1 LLVATPLE
9 APQGGRGIQ
18 AIVFALV
25 AATFLTVYITQPVLP
40 ILTEEFG
47 VTPAIASLTVSAV
60 VLGIALANLPF
71 GVIADR
77 FPIRP
82 IVAGGGAVVAL
93 ASLIC
98 ALTHSMGLLIAARFL
113 QGLFVPSLS
122 TCLAAYL
129 SRTLPPK
136 RLNVVM
142 GWYVSATVTGGMGG
156 RLLGGFIFPAEHWRL
171 AFVAAAAAVA
181 GSVAGAM
188 RWLPASPASRTNATE
203 PSEGFA
209 RLLSRPELLRM
220 LSVAFAAFFV
230 FSAIFNY
237 VPFYLSG
244 PPISASVRMITL
256 VYLAYL
262 MGIPAGP
269 LAGRLTTRF
278 GAGATLIAGSV
289 TFALAI
295 GLTLIPSLPVIA
307 VSLALT
313 CGAFFTMHAAAV
325 GSLNARL
332 TGSRGKANSLYVLL
346 YYLGGASGISATSA
360 AYARW
365 GWHGAAALGLAVL
378 LVPIGVGL
386 AEAVHRR

>member
-1 LLVATPLE
+1 MAAGSRLE
-9 APQGGRGIQ
+9 APEGERGIQ
-18 AIVFALV
+18 AVVFALV
-25 AATFLTVYITQPVLP
+25 AATFLTVYATQPVLP
-40 ILTEEFG
+40 ILTEELG
-47 VTPAIASLTVSAV
+47 VTPAVASLTISAV

-93 ASLIC
+93 ASVTC
-98 ALTHSMGLLIAARFL
+98 ALTHSMGVLIGARFL

-129 SRTLPPK
+129 SRTLPPR

-181 GSVAGAM
+181 GSVAAAM
-188 RWLPASPASRTNATE
+188 RWLPSRPVSTAKPTE
-203 PSEGFA
+203 PSEGFV

-220 LSVAFAAFFV
+220 LSVAFSAFFV
-230 FSAIFNY
+230 FSAVFNY

-269 LAGRLTTRF
+269 FAGRLTNLF
-278 GAGATLIAGSV
+278 GAGATLIAGAV
-289 TFALAI
+289 AFALAI

-307 VSLALT
+307 ASLALT
-313 CGAFFTMHAAAV
+313 CAAFFTMHAAAV

-332 TGSRGKANSLYVLL
+332 TGSRGKANSLYVLF
-346 YYLGGASGISATSA
+346 YYLGGATGISATGA

-365 GWHGAAALGLAVL
+365 GWHGAAALGLGVL
-378 LVPIGVGL
+378 LVPLMVGVV
-386 AEAVHRR
+386 EAVRRS